1 MGGGCAGMC
10 QEPMPYSFEIEK
22 QVPGEIDRFVD
33 VHRFPN
39 GRGASYSSNLNLT
52 LDQLCNGDRSARIKF
67 VLRSNYNNAEI
78 ASVVTSIEE
87 LVEKPVHNAG
97 GET

>member
-1 MGGGCAGMC
+1 M
-10 QEPMPYSFEIEK
+10 
-22 QVPGEIDRFVD
+22 V
-33 VHRFPN
+33 RFPN
-39 GRGASYSSNLNLT
+39 GRGGSYSSNLNLT

-67 VLRSNYNNAEI
+67 VLRFLENNAEI